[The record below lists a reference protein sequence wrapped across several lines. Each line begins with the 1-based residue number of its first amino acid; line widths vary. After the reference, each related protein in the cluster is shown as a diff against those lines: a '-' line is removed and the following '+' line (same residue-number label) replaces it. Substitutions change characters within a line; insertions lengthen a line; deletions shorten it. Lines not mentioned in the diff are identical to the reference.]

1 MSPLP
6 EERLIRIV
14 LIASGRE
21 ALGRLVQQ
29 LSPYPQITI
38 VGSTTDSEDGLS
50 LVRRALPHIVV
61 SELNTRPHPGIE
73 TAKHISIQFPD
84 VATILLASQSGIG
97 FFQEAMRVGA
107 SDFLVQPVSG
117 DDLVDSIAKVRAIQR
132 ERERFGP
139 RRASTI
145 SRERGRVTGK
155 IIVVASGK
163 GGTGKTFVSTALA
176 SVLATRFPEQVVL
189 VDLSLQFGDVGT
201 FLKLSG
207 NRRTMRSLAN
217 VIDELRPESLE
228 SVLQVS
234 PTGLRVLLS
243 PSKPEE
249 ADAFQARE
257 VDLLLDFIRQQYPVT
272 VVDTSSYFDDVL
284 LIALREAD
292 LILVVTTPDL
302 PALADNAKFL
312 SVLGRLRYLPDKAR
326 LLLNRRSP
334 TAPMDEAAIVRHLS
348 QRVVVSIPDDPDT
361 VNDLLRGGK
370 QITDYP
376 KATSF
381 VAVTELAKAVEPWI
395 QSTRLT
401 RGGSTQASLE
411 SRRRR
416 LFGR

>member
-6 EERLIRIV
+6 EERVIRVV
-14 LIASGRE
+14 LIGSGKE
-21 ALGRLVQQ
+21 ALGKLVQQ
-29 LSPYPQITI
+29 LTPYPQINI

-50 LVRRALPHIVV
+50 LVRRALPHLVL

-73 TAKHISIQFPD
+73 TAKRISIQFPD

-107 SDFLVQPVSG
+107 SDFLVQPLNSE
-117 DDLVDSIAKVRAIQR
+117 DLVDSIAKVRALQR
-132 ERERFGP
+132 ERERLGP

-145 SRERGRVTGK
+145 RDRGRAAGK

-163 GGTGKTFVSTALA
+163 GGAGKTFVSTALA
-176 SVLATRFPEQVVL
+176 SVLATQFSEQVVL

-207 NRRTMRSLAN
+207 GQRTMRSLAS
-217 VIDELRPESLE
+217 VIDELQPESLE
-228 SVLQVS
+228 NVLQVS
-234 PTGLRVLLS
+234 PTSLRVLLA
-243 PSKPEE
+243 PGKPEE

-272 VVDTSSYFDDVL
+272 VIDTSSYFDDVL
-284 LIALREAD
+284 LVALREAD
-292 LILVVTTPDL
+292 LILVVTTPDI

-312 SVLGRLRYLPDKAR
+312 SVLGRLRYLPDKAC
-326 LLLNRRSP
+326 LLLNRQSP
-334 TAPMDEAAIVRHLS
+334 TAPMDEAAIARHLS

-376 KATSF
+376 RAASF
-381 VAVTELAKAVEPWI
+381 VAVTELAKAVDPWI
-395 QSTRLT
+395 QSARLT
-401 RGGSTQASLE
+401 RSSSVQARPQS
-411 SRRRR
+411 SRRK